1 MIMFL
6 GCAHWE
12 PYPIPNA
19 GAPSP
24 SFPSSLR
31 VTPAAGSPIVVVE
44 PVVQADSLYGR
55 SRGDTVALAL
65 RTIQTLERQKLDA
78 GRTLLTVLG
87 GLAAWI
93 SLGLLAGGLE

>member
-1 MIMFL
+1 
-6 GCAHWE
+6 
-12 PYPIPNA
+12 
-19 GAPSP
+19 
-24 SFPSSLR
+24 
-31 VTPAAGSPIVVVE
+31 
-44 PVVQADSLYGR
+44 VQADSLYGR